1 MSGYTNNDDEFV
13 PLPEDLMQPLA
24 TEPELN
30 LKVKGK
36 RERMYRLLGLLC
48 IVLVVVF
55 FIVAISRGEG
65 KKKDKVCAETKCG
78 HIQIYRNLS
87 SSQLCTLY
95 MYMQRKTHT
104 HTHTQRERER
114 ERRKKLMGEE
124 RELY

>member
-114 ERRKKLMGEE
+114 ESATQEADG
-124 RELY
+124 

>member
-78 HIQIYRNLS
+78 HIQNIQKSVELS
-87 SSQLCTLY
+87 T
-95 MYMQRKTHT
+95 MYIVHVYAEKETHT
-104 HTHTQRERER
+104 HTERE
-114 ERRKKLMGEE
+114 KE
-124 RELY
+124 RESDARS